1 MSWEQVTELC
11 VLRVSYSACLGASYR
26 GVCLEGEL
34 LCMSWEQV
42 TEVCVL
48 RVSYSACLGSKL
60 QSCVS

>member
-1 MSWEQVTELC
+1 MHV
-11 VLRVSYSACLGASYR
+11 LGASYR
-26 GVCLEGEL
+26 AMCLEGEL

-42 TEVCVL
+42 TDVCVL